1 MRTLKAQAKS
11 RFKRASTSSKTI
23 SKLIS
28 LDRVVSNQ
36 FNGQYT
42 VPLRHNTVRYNVKKI
57 DSYCRAHG
65 IKPENLTKE
74 DLKNFILI

>member
-1 MRTLKAQAKS
+1 MRTLKAQPRLRSKKAE
-11 RFKRASTSSKTI
+11 TSSKTL

-28 LDRVVSNQ
+28 LDRVVSNH

-42 VPLRHNTVRYNVKKI
+42 VPLRHNTVRYNVKEI
-57 DSYCRAHG
+57 DSYCKAHG
-65 IKPENLTKE
+65 LKPENLTKE